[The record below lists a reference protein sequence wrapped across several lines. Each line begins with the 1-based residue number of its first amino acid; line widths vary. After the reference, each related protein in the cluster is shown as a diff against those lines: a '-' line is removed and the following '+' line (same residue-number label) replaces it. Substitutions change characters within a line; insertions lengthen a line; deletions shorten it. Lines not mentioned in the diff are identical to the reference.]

1 VGTTFAV
8 CQKLK
13 RDFIGFELNPDY
25 VAIANE
31 RVQNIIS
38 QQEFSLFQ

>member
-1 VGTTFAV
+1 
-8 CQKLK
+8 
-13 RDFIGFELNPDY
+13 LNPDY

-38 QQEFSLFQ
+38 QQEFNLFQWRKIPSSRKSCSS